1 MEVTTYLMWEHSS
14 WGNSIF
20 WIDWDKRKVSG
31 FLPNI
36 PKKGDILQCKMESGK
51 IAQFKFELV
60 EVMNDPKDQFF
71 ALVSDLDYKTN

>member
-1 MEVTTYLMWEHSS
+1 MEVTTYLMWEHSG

-20 WIDWDKRKVSG
+20 WIDWDKRKIGG
-31 FLPNI
+31 FLSNL
-36 PKKGDILQCKMESGK
+36 PKKGDILQCEMESGK

-60 EVMNDPKDQFF
+60 EVMDDPKDQFF